1 MVKTR
6 PDVKRHT
13 KNTVSTSTMFKKPSM
28 KHKNEAIRAEDA
40 ALRFFGVEKSSKIEK
55 ANKGMKRNK
64 QRKVKKQVEHP
75 LAAAFSGRYS
85 PHPFQVFLAN

>member
-13 KNTVSTSTMFKKPSM
+13 KNTVSTSAMFKQPSM
-28 KHKNEAIRAEDA
+28 TQKNEAMRAEDA
-40 ALRFFGVEKSSKIEK
+40 ALRFFGVEK
-55 ANKGMKRNK
+55 ANKAMKSKK

-75 LAAAFSGRYS
+75 LAAAFSGWYP